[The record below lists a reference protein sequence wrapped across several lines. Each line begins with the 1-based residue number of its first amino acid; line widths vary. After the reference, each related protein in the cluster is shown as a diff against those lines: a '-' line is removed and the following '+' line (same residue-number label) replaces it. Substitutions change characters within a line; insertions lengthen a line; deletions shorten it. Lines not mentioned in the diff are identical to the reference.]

1 MKRFVVLLFLLS
13 GCIQTENSSSQ
24 DADLYGGGAG
34 GSADFLAA
42 RQVIRTNCS
51 ACHTFGTM
59 TQAQLLAEGL
69 FIPGDA
75 VNSEIYYRL
84 RNSTGPQGPKDMPDN
99 GSTLSGTDLALIAD
113 WINNAL

>member
-1 MKRFVVLLFLLS
+1 MKRFLVLLFLLS
-13 GCIQTENSSSQ
+13 GCIQEENSSSQ
-24 DADLYGGGAG
+24 DADLYGGSG

-59 TQAQLLAEGL
+59 TEAQLLAEGL

-75 VNSEIYYRL
+75 LNSPIYYRL
-84 RNSTGPQGPKDMPDN
+84 RNSSGTEGPKDMPDN
-99 GSTLSGTDLALIAD
+99 GSTLSGTDLALIAT
-113 WINNAL
+113 WINNI